1 MATKKTNSKDT
12 KKTSTKKE
20 EQAAKETKE
29 TKNAEEMSVDEL
41 TNMFIQN
48 DTQTMARL
56 KEENMAVPVVENTN
70 EPEHEKENTLEKL
83 LGEVVA
89 EQPKETPKPKND
101 VKQET
106 KPVEEKKPEP
116 LNPTQTPKQPNTNRT
131 VYGYDHFG
139 IIYGY

>member
-20 EQAAKETKE
+20 EQPVKETKE

-56 KEENMAVPVVENTN
+56 KEENMAVPVVEGTN
-70 EPEHEKENTLEKL
+70 EPEPEKENTLEKL

-89 EQPKETPKPKND
+89 EQPKEAPKPKND

-116 LNPTQTPKQPNTNRT
+116 INPVQAPKQTNTNRA